1 MVEVHCFFELLLFG
15 LVDSVEVPWS
25 MYDRYMIAG
34 SCHQWTQLV
43 YGNNNSRGRQ
53 ERSTGVST
61 FSTLSR
67 VSCMKP
73 IVPLP
78 NASLRSISPATEVY
92 GDMPKQD
99 LDAVLKRFKES

>member
-1 MVEVHCFFELLLFG
+1 
-15 LVDSVEVPWS
+15 

-34 SCHQWTQLV
+34 SCHQWIQLV
-43 YGNNNSRGRQ
+43 SGNNNSSGRQ
-53 ERSTGVST
+53 EGSTGVST

-67 VSCMKP
+67 VSCIKIMF
-73 IVPLP
+73 PLP
-78 NASLRSISPATEVY
+78 NTSLRSISPTEVY